1 MKKLEWLGI
10 FDRSKVGLSKATPA
24 QILQHLLEQKWKLQ
38 PDDKDMII
46 MQHEF
51 DYKLNGKQES
61 LVSTMVLKGNDSV
74 DTAMSRLVGLPLGI
88 FVKLIM
94 LGKIKATGVNIPV
107 MEEVYTPVL
116 KELEDYGVVFKETKR

>member
-1 MKKLEWLGI
+1 
-10 FDRSKVGLSKATPA
+10 
-24 QILQHLLEQKWKLQ
+24 
-38 PDDKDMII
+38 
-46 MQHEF
+46 
-51 DYKLNGKQES
+51 
-61 LVSTMVLKGNDSV
+61 MVLKGNDSV

-116 KELEDYGVVFKETKR
+116 KELEDYGVVFKETKK